1 MLNKNNLKEY
11 IMAVKKT
18 EESAPEADVVKKN
31 NSLVAVAL
39 GVAGAALLLSAGT
52 AFANTNDHRPDARA
66 GYSNAQEGMQSQ
78 GGQKGSQQGMDG
90 QQSGQHRERGEKGPH
105 QNGMMQGQDL
115 QSDSSTTDVAPQSG
129 MQGKMGQMKTNAN
142 SGAS

>member
-1 MLNKNNLKEY
+1 MLNKNDLKEN

-66 GYSNAQEGMQSQ
+66 GYSN
-78 GGQKGSQQGMDG
+78 SQQGPEGQAG
-90 QQSGQHRERGEKGPH
+90 QQSGQQGIQGQQGGRHGDRQQRM
-105 QNGMMQGQDL
+105 QDRDGMMQGQEL
-115 QSDSSTTDVAPQSG
+115 QSGSSTTDVAPQG
-129 MQGKMGQMKTNAN
+129 DMQGKMGQMKTNVN
-142 SGAS
+142 TDAS